1 MLLQY
6 SAAATQAGTLY
17 VLSALW
23 TLGQSLVFMVTAES
37 LAWLQSLGLT
47 ILQWDSFLL
56 GAVFLT
62 MNIDADALDDQ
73 LYPKMLTQPQQ
84 HRQGSRSSS
93 NSSTSSTSSTSSSKK
108 VTFDEQVLV
117 LEHVDQRGL
126 APILTSCIID
136 PHKPLSES
144 PTRSSFHHAQPFPD
158 PSMSRK
164 TVLAHMQ
171 QEEAEYHLRMA
182 AAGSFSPVSF
192 GSPSSSRSGSCR
204 SSICSVSSDS
214 SDKDSKHARST
225 TSSRI
230 AALFHPHAQNRAG
243 AEGAQSSTSEKKI
256 SGGKNLVHRIMHPQ
270 QHKREQQLLHH
281 QQQLQHYVPSQAQLQ
296 PQPYLYEQHCAQ
308 QQQVIV
314 PEALCCSATSS
325 DCDCDYQPLAHSRKT
340 LIQRLGLKK
349 KRSL

>member
-1 MLLQY
+1 
-6 SAAATQAGTLY
+6 
-17 VLSALW
+17 
-23 TLGQSLVFMVTAES
+23 MVTAES

-73 LYPKMLTQPQQ
+73 LYPKILTQPHQ
-84 HRQGSRSSS
+84 HRQGSRSNS
-93 NSSTSSTSSTSSSKK
+93 NSSMSTSSSSKK

-117 LEHVDQRGL
+117 LEHADPRGL
-126 APILTSCIID
+126 APIFTSGIID
-136 PHKPLSES
+136 PHRPLSES
-144 PTRSSFHHAQPFPD
+144 PTRSSFHHAYLVQD
-158 PSMSRK
+158 PSTSRQA
-164 TVLAHMQ
+164 VLAQMQ

-230 AALFHPHAQNRAG
+230 AALFHPHAQNRAAG
-243 AEGAQSSTSEKKI
+243 AEGAQSSISEKKI

-270 QHKREQQLLHH
+270 QHKREQQHLHH
-281 QQQLQHYVPSQAQLQ
+281 QQLLHQIPSQ
-296 PQPYLYEQHCAQ
+296 PQPYLYEQHCA

-325 DCDCDYQPLAHSRKT
+325 DCDCEYQPLAHSRKT
-340 LIQRLGLKK
+340 LSQRLGLKK

>member
-1 MLLQY
+1 
-6 SAAATQAGTLY
+6 
-17 VLSALW
+17 
-23 TLGQSLVFMVTAES
+23 MVTAES

-84 HRQGSRSSS
+84 YRQGSRSSS
-93 NSSTSSTSSTSSSKK
+93 NSNTSTSKK

-117 LEHVDQRGL
+117 LEHGAQRGL
-126 APILTSCIID
+126 APIFTHGVID
-136 PHKPLSES
+136 PHMPLSES
-144 PTRSSFHHAQPFPD
+144 PTRSSFRHANPFQD
-158 PSMSRK
+158 QTISRK
-164 TVLAHMQ
+164 TVLAQMQ

-182 AAGSFSPVSF
+182 AAGSFSPVSY

-225 TSSRI
+225 ASSRI
-230 AALFHPHAQNRAG
+230 AALFHPHAQHRAG
-243 AEGAQSSTSEKKI
+243 TDAAQSISEKKI

-270 QHKREQQLLHH
+270 QHKREQQHLQQ
-281 QQQLQHYVPSQAQLQ
+281 QQQLPHQAQLQPQSQ
-296 PQPYLYEQHCAQ
+296 PQPYLYEQHCA

-325 DCDCDYQPLAHSRKT
+325 DDCDCEYQPLAHSRKT

>member
-6 SAAATQAGTLY
+6 SAAATQAGALY
-17 VLSALW
+17 VFSALW

-37 LAWLQSLGLT
+37 LAWLQSLGLS

-62 MNIDADALDDQ
+62 MNIDADALDEH
-73 LYPKMLTQPQQ
+73 LYPKILTQPQQ
-84 HRQGSRSSS
+84 YRQGSRSSS
-93 NSSTSSTSSTSSSKK
+93 NSSTSSSSSKK

-117 LEHVDQRGL
+117 VEHAAPRGL
-126 APILTSCIID
+126 APIFTTGIID
-136 PHKPLSES
+136 PHMPLSES
-144 PTRSSFHHAQPFPD
+144 PTRSSFHHANLFQD
-158 PSMSRK
+158 QTMSRK
-164 TVLAHMQ
+164 TVLAQMQ
-171 QEEAEYHLRMA
+171 QEEAEHHLRMA

-230 AALFHPHAQNRAG
+230 AALFHPHAQHRVG
-243 AEGAQSSTSEKKI
+243 ADAAQSISEKKI

-270 QHKREQQLLHH
+270 QHKREQQQLH
-281 QQQLQHYVPSQAQLQ
+281 QLQHQVQSQPQLHA
-296 PQPYLYEQHCAQ
+296 QPYLYEQHCAQ
-308 QQQVIV
+308 QQVVV
-314 PEALCCSATSS
+314 PEEALCCSAASS
-325 DCDCDYQPLAHSRKT
+325 DCDCEYQPLAHSRKT